1 MVMSRVHKNETG
13 QESEASWDMLN
24 KVLSLEEISF
34 FLKFL
39 KNIIKCLSIDRGKT
53 VTMPW
58 IQFQNGE

>member
-34 FLKFL
+34 FLNF
-39 KNIIKCLSIDRGKT
+39 
-53 VTMPW
+53 
-58 IQFQNGE
+58 